1 MARCRRRLSVLPL
14 ALPLLLAGPW
24 IGPAAA
30 RGGFGGPRG
39 GFAVPAPQFH
49 GGPDWHPQ
57 YGPAV
62 RPIDRPVDR
71 PIDGPIDRPVDTV
84 DVDRNVDRNVDVNR
98 NVNTSVNNT
107 FYVRD
112 ANGWNRAWANGGYWG
127 SRPWRTGWYGVG
139 APGWGGWG
147 WWGGA
152 SAAWGLTALAS
163 TATIATL
170 VNAASASQN
179 PVIVVPGGTLQLDY
193 ASVDA
198 VGSSGASFSYSL
210 GSGGWLNGAA
220 NCSQGLLNG
229 QVPQTADQ
237 AQLLNAVCAVAYG
250 SGG

>member
-1 MARCRRRLSVLPL
+1 MARRRYRLFLLTLPV
-14 ALPLLLAGPW
+14 LLAGP
-24 IGPAAA
+24 GADPAAA

-39 GFAVPAPQFH
+39 GFAMPAPAFH

-57 YGPAV
+57 YGPGV
-62 RPIDRPVDR
+62 RPFDGSVDRPIDRPVDQPFDR
-71 PIDGPIDRPVDTV
+71 SYDNVNTIDANR
-84 DVDRNVDRNVDVNR
+84 DVNR
-98 NVNTSVNNT
+98 SVNNA

-112 ANGWNRAWANGGYWG
+112 PNGWNRSWANGGYWG

-139 APGWGGWG
+139 APGWGSWS

-163 TATIATL
+163 TATIAGL

-193 ASVDA
+193 GSVDA

-210 GSGGWLNGAA
+210 GSGGWLNGAV

>member
-1 MARCRRRLSVLPL
+1 MARPLLSLVLPV
-14 ALPLLLAGPW
+14 LLAGPW
-24 IGPAAA
+24 AIPVQARGGGFAGGGFGA
-30 RGGFGGPRG
+30 RGGF
-39 GFAVPAPQFH
+39 AMPAPAFH

-62 RPIDRPVDR
+62 RPFDNDGVDR
-71 PIDGPIDRPVDTV
+71 NVDLNRNLDINRPV
-84 DVDRNVDRNVDVNR
+84 DVDRNVTVDRNV
-98 NVNTSVNNT
+98 NNA

-112 ANGWNRAWANGGYWG
+112 ANGWNRSWANGGYWG

-139 APGWGGWG
+139 APGWGGWS

-152 SAAWGLTALAS
+152 STAWGLTALAS
-163 TATIATL
+163 TATIAGL

-179 PVIVVPGGTLQLDY
+179 PVIVVPGATLQLDY
-193 ASVDA
+193 SSVDA
-198 VGSSGASFSYSL
+198 IGSSGASFSYSL